1 MDTPNATPRRVTE
14 QDRVVGERIQVLRKA
29 KGLSQAALG
38 SAVGVTFQQIQKY
51 ENGSN
56 RVGASR
62 LSEITRVLEVP
73 VSSFFDSDD
82 GDAGQEQVEAF
93 GFLRTRGAVEL
104 LRAFAE
110 IEDDQLR
117 REVLVLVR
125 GVARLRQEQDT

>member
-1 MDTPNATPRRVTE
+1 MDNPSATPRRVTE
-14 QDRVVGERIQVLRKA
+14 QDRTVGERIQVLRKA

-62 LSEITRVLEVP
+62 LSEITSVLEVP

-93 GFLRTRGAVEL
+93 GFLGTRGAVEL

-110 IEDDQLR
+110 IDDDHLR

-125 GVARLRQEQDT
+125 GVARIRQEQDT